1 MNSKIENCSFGY
13 IDTNTGKF
21 KSGHINN
28 SGKMYYKNPLPWY
41 KRIFGFKSFVN
52 IWESADYV
60 GTFTRTENYLSN
72 PMFGES
78 KILKNSYEIALY
90 KERNIFSL
98 KYRYFYIDGGA
109 RVYINSVA
117 FERDW
122 KIVLI

>member
-1 MNSKIENCSFGY
+1 MNSKIENCSFGS
-13 IDTNTGKF
+13 IDTNTGEF
-21 KSGHINN
+21 KSGRINN
-28 SGKMYYKNPLPWY
+28 SGEMYYKNPLPRY

-78 KILKNSYEIALY
+78 KFLRNSREIALFR
-90 KERNIFSL
+90 ERNVFSF
-98 KYRYFYIDGGA
+98 KYRYFYIEDGQ
-109 RVYINSVA
+109 RVYVNSDA
-117 FERDW
+117 FEKDW